1 MQTAI
6 IILAI
11 LLALSILANIFLAIR
26 ALVQKNYLSLM
37 DARMRE
43 IEIRLSPKNSKGF
56 NQYEQK
62 TDSTKKLD

>member
-56 NQYEQK
+56 NHEQK